1 GMPYTLYADG
11 ALLKQGVL
19 DERGQISVDHQVVTR
34 SYKLEMAN
42 GVSYQIPVAE
52 AYSRPEQGELAN
64 RGFHH
69 HTSQAASD
77 INPPSSHT
85 EHRNTY
91 ADLHDGHIEQDE
103 SQ

>member
-1 GMPYTLYADG
+1 MPYTLYADG

-69 HTSQAASD
+69 HTSQADAD
-77 INPPSSHT
+77 INPPASHT
-85 EHRNTY
+85 EHRSLY
-91 ADLHDGHIEQDE
+91 AELLDGPGDKEKSE
-103 SQ
+103 